1 MIVTLA
7 AALSLATSLAMDVPY
22 LAQTDALCGGAAAA
36 MVFRYWGDVHADP
49 QEFSPIVDR
58 RAGGIATGA
67 LVDAVRRRGWQ
78 AVELAGGSADLQTR
92 LVARQPVVV
101 LIADRGPRYHYVV
114 VVGKTADGVVIH
126 DPAWGPSRA
135 IKDVEFDRIWRASG
149 NWGLVI
155 VPPPPAS
162 FPDSSPS
169 PSEPAGSAILSRLRS
184 SEEVSSAGEPRR
196 SASGVQATESRPK
209 SSCDSL
215 LAAALD
221 DIRSSGDAA
230 FDRADNV
237 LDRVRQ
243 ACPQSAGPLRELAGV
258 RFAQRRW
265 KDAVA
270 LSRAALLREPTDEY
284 ALDVLGSSLFM
295 QDDPVG
301 ALRAWNRIDRP
312 RVNLIRITGVRHTR
326 HQAVAETLGIQPNM
340 LLTADLFERARRRL
354 EALPDRS
361 TVRLALRPEADGFA
375 SIDVVVIERS
385 GVPRTTADWTAV
397 GARALATQSVAVTVP
412 GGTGQGELWSA
423 EWRFWHNRPRFGMAF
438 ETSRP
443 GGLPGLWRV
452 DASWQRESFAS
463 SGTATA
469 AITESRM
476 HGALTVSE
484 WLTPR
489 LRYAISGGFD
499 SWNGSRK
506 AAVVG
511 AAMEQRLFGDRA
523 SIEVHANDWI
533 PAGGSEGFQSAGG
546 RLHIRSSAAPR
557 GWVAL
562 ATAGVDR
569 VTRAAPL
576 DLWPGAGDGQTRAP
590 LLRAHPLTEN
600 GVIALGSASAFGRS
614 LVYGSAEAQ
623 RWFDRPWLAH
633 FGIAGFVDIARASRR
648 ESGDMSPPHVDVG
661 TGLRLRIP
669 GMPGALRID
678 GAHGLRDGAQ
688 ALTFGWQF

>member
-58 RAGGIATGA
+58 RAGGIANGA

-78 AVELAGGSADLQTR
+78 AVELAGGSADLHTR
-92 LVARQPVVV
+92 LVDRQPVVV

-114 VVGKTADGVVIH
+114 AVGKTADAVVIH

-135 IKDVEFDRIWRASG
+135 IKDVEFDRLWRASG

-155 VPPPPAS
+155 LPPR
-162 FPDSSPS
+162 
-169 PSEPAGSAILSRLRS
+169 SRLRPAEEES
-184 SEEVSSAGEPRR
+184 SSGEAGR
-196 SASGVQATESRPK
+196 SIHREQAAGSRPE
-209 SSCDSL
+209 SYCDRL

-221 DIRSSGDAA
+221 DIRSSGDGP
-230 FDRADNV
+230 FDRADDV

-243 ACPQSAGPLRELAGV
+243 SCPQSAGPLRELAGV

-265 KDAVA
+265 KDAAA
-270 LSRAALLREPTDEY
+270 LSRAALIREPTDAY

-312 RVNLIRITGVRHTR
+312 RVNLVRITGVHHTR
-326 HQAVAETLGIQPNM
+326 HQTLAETLGIQPNM

-354 EALPDRS
+354 EALPDHS
-361 TVRLALRPEADGFA
+361 TVRLALRPEADGYA

-385 GVPRTTADWTAV
+385 GVPRSTADWTAV
-397 GARALATQSVAVTVP
+397 GARALAMQSVAATVP
-412 GGTGQGELWSA
+412 GSTGQGELWSA
-423 EWRFWHNRPRFGMAF
+423 EWRFWQNRPRLGMAF
-438 ETSRP
+438 ETLRP

-452 DASWQRESFAS
+452 DASWERESFAS
-463 SGTATA
+463 SETATTA
-469 AITESRM
+469 AITESRL
-476 HGALTVSE
+476 HGALTVSD

-489 LRYAISGGFD
+489 LRYSISGGFD
-499 SWNGSRK
+499 SWNGDRK

-511 AAMEQRLFGDRA
+511 VAIEQHLFGDRA

-533 PAGGSEGFQSAGG
+533 PAGGTEGFQSAGG

-562 ATAGVDR
+562 ATAGADR
-569 VTRAAPL
+569 VTSAAPL
-576 DLWPGAGDGQTRAP
+576 GLWPGAGDGQTRAP

-600 GVIALGSASAFGRS
+600 GVIALGSESAFGRS

-633 FGIAGFVDIARASRR
+633 FGIAGFADIARASRR
-648 ESGDMSPPHVDVG
+648 ESGDMSPIHVDVG
-661 TGLRLRIP
+661 TGIRVRIP
-669 GMPGALRID
+669 GMAGALRID
-678 GAHGLRDGAQ
+678 AARGLRDGAG
-688 ALTFGWQF
+688 AFTVGWQY

>member
-58 RAGGIATGA
+58 RAGGIANGA

-78 AVELAGGSADLQTR
+78 AVELAGGSADLHTR

-114 VVGKTADGVVIH
+114 AVGETADGVVIH
-126 DPAWGPSRA
+126 DPAWGPSRV
-135 IKDVEFDRIWRASG
+135 IKDVDFDRIWRASG

-155 VPPPPAS
+155 LPPPAAL
-162 FPDSSPS
+162 FPDSSFS
-169 PSEPAGSAILSRLRS
+169 PSVR
-184 SEEVSSAGEPRR
+184 
-196 SASGVQATESRPK
+196 ASGSQPESH
-209 SSCDSL
+209 CDTM

-221 DIRSSGDAA
+221 DIRSSGDNA
-230 FDRADNV
+230 FERADNV

-265 KDAVA
+265 RDAVA
-270 LSRAALLREPTDEY
+270 LARAALIREPTDAY

-312 RVNLIRITGVRHTR
+312 RVNLVRITGVRHTR
-326 HQAVAETLGIQPNM
+326 HQTVAETLGIQPNM
-340 LLTADLFERARRRL
+340 LLTSDLFERARRRL

-385 GVPRTTADWTAV
+385 GVPRSTADWTAV
-397 GARALATQSVAVTVP
+397 GARALALQSVAVTVP

-423 EWRFWHNRPRFGMAF
+423 EWRFWQNRPRLGMAF

-452 DASWQRESFAS
+452 DASWERENFAS

-469 AITESRM
+469 AAITESRL
-476 HGALTVSE
+476 HGALTVSD
-484 WLTPR
+484 WLTAR
-489 LRYAISGGFD
+489 LRYSISGGFD
-499 SWNGSRK
+499 SWNGNRK

-511 AAMEQRLFGDRA
+511 AAIEQHLFGDRA

-562 ATAGVDR
+562 ATAGADR
-569 VTRAAPL
+569 VTSAAPL
-576 DLWPGAGDGQTRAP
+576 GLWPGAGDGQTRAP

-648 ESGDMSPPHVDVG
+648 ESGDMSPIHVDVG
-661 TGLRLRIP
+661 TGIRVRIP
-669 GMPGALRID
+669 GMAGALRID
-678 GAHGLRDGAQ
+678 GARGLRDGAS
-688 ALTFGWQF
+688 AFTVGWQY

>member
-7 AALSLATSLAMDVPY
+7 AALSLATSLAIDVPY
-22 LAQTDALCGGAAAA
+22 LAQTYTLCGGAAAA

-58 RAGGIATGA
+58 RAGGIANGA

-78 AVELAGGSADLQTR
+78 AVELAGGLADLQTH
-92 LVARQPVVV
+92 LVAGQPVVV

-114 VVGKTADGVVIH
+114 AVGKTVDGVVIH
-126 DPAWGPSRA
+126 DPAWGPSRV
-135 IKDVEFDRIWRASG
+135 IKDAEFDRIWRASG

-155 VPPPPAS
+155 LPP
-162 FPDSSPS
+162 
-169 PSEPAGSAILSRLRS
+169 LSRLRPS
-184 SEEVSSAGEPRR
+184 QEASRSGDAGWSVHHEKVTGSRSESY
-196 SASGVQATESRPK
+196 
-209 SSCDSL
+209 CDSL

-230 FDRADNV
+230 FERADNV
-237 LDRVRQ
+237 LERVRQ

-270 LSRAALLREPTDEY
+270 LSRAALVREPSDAY
-284 ALDVLGSSLFM
+284 ALDVLGSSLFI
-295 QDDPVG
+295 QDDTVG

-312 RVNLIRITGVRHTR
+312 RVNLVRITGVRHTR
-326 HQAVAETLGIQPNM
+326 HQTVAETLGIQPNM
-340 LLTADLFERARRRL
+340 LLTADMFERARRRL

-385 GVPRTTADWTAV
+385 GVPRSTAEWTAV
-397 GARALATQSVAVTVP
+397 GARALATQSVAVAVP

-423 EWRFWHNRPRFGMAF
+423 EWRFWQNRPRLVMAF

-443 GGLPGLWRV
+443 GGLPGQWRV
-452 DASWQRESFAS
+452 DASWERESFAS
-463 SGTATA
+463 SGTVTA
-469 AITESRM
+469 AITESRL
-476 HGALTVSE
+476 HGALTVSD

-489 LRYAISGGFD
+489 LRYSISGGFD
-499 SWNGSRK
+499 SWNTNRK

-511 AAMEQRLFGDRA
+511 ASIEQHLFGDRA

-562 ATAGVDR
+562 ATAGADR
-569 VTRAAPL
+569 VTAAAPL
-576 DLWPGAGDGQTRAP
+576 GLWPGAGDGQTRAP

-614 LVYGSAEAQ
+614 LVYGSTEAQ

-633 FGIAGFVDIARASRR
+633 FGIAGFADIARASRR
-648 ESGDMSPPHVDVG
+648 DSGDMSPIHVDVG
-661 TGLRLRIP
+661 TGVRLRLP
-669 GMPGALRID
+669 GMPGALRLD
-678 GAHGLRDGAQ
+678 AAHGLRDGAR